1 MCELSIFSN
10 LGSEV
15 KWRRV
20 FGVWRLLMAIPSVIY
35 SGQNRYSRHAV
46 HRLDRIRHRCV
57 RKNEQLRGPPQLHR
71 PGRRASRVQHA
82 RSQQKLGT
90 QLHLHWLGE
99 ANKTCSSRS
108 GSCAPLTTSP
118 SPFSADKVAI
128 RRPVSCALVPTLSWP
143 GAQGDNGGNLSS
155 CSLRPRMVPYC
166 FVVEA
171 STYYGMSLITT
182 HLAIGS

>member
-1 MCELSIFSN
+1 MESAGGVSDIQPFLPASTFSAAKTCHVAPQQLPPLPRTEERATSGSSPTSSIWTTSMASPACS
-10 LGSEV
+10 LPAGSF
-15 KWRRV
+15 R
-20 FGVWRLLMAIPSVIY
+20 
-35 SGQNRYSRHAV
+35 
-46 HRLDRIRHRCV
+46 DIRFH
-57 RKNEQLRGPPQLHR
+57 
-71 PGRRASRVQHA
+71 SF
-82 RSQQKLGT
+82 
-90 QLHLHWLGE
+90 GE
-99 ANKTCSSRS
+99 ANESCSSRS

-155 CSLRPRMVPYC
+155 CSLRPCMVPYC